1 MKKRTT
7 MAAAVMTAV
16 SLMISGCGAGTGSSA
31 AETPVSSAEESVQES
46 EESSGFES
54 LSGGWTFYDTE
65 PRTMSDGI
73 IEMTVEAASGMPE
86 SVTPMAHLGF
96 SGNAGEKNA
105 VLVKVTPDSIET
117 ESRYGVMFL
126 TQNDGGSVTLDSL
139 VYLDPAAEEGTYG
152 IDTGAAAGSWQLDT
166 DLSVGTGGDANGNA
180 AYAGDASGNAAY
192 AGDASGNAAYA
203 GDASGNAAY
212 VGDASGNAAYAGDAS
227 GNAAYAGDA
236 SGNAAYIGGTV
247 YTGLDY
253 RRVLSAASAGVSRVE
268 YEPVACLATQVVS
281 GLNYSLLCR
290 VTTLTAEPYTHLA
303 LVRIYQDLSGHC
315 EITDSAA
322 VVLEAMAS

>member
-166 DLSVGTGGDANGNA
+166 DLSVGTGGDA
-180 AYAGDASGNAAY
+180 
-192 AGDASGNAAYA
+192 SGNAAYA

-236 SGNAAYIGGTV
+236 SGNAASIGGTV

>member
-1 MKKRTT
+1 
-7 MAAAVMTAV
+7 
-16 SLMISGCGAGTGSSA
+16 
-31 AETPVSSAEESVQES
+31 
-46 EESSGFES
+46 
-54 LSGGWTFYDTE
+54 
-65 PRTMSDGI
+65 MSDGI

-166 DLSVGTGGDANGNA
+166 DLSVGTGGDA
-180 AYAGDASGNAAY
+180 SGNAAY
-192 AGDASGNAAYA
+192 A
-203 GDASGNAAY
+203 
-212 VGDASGNAAYAGDAS
+212 GDASGNAAYAGDAS

>member
-31 AETPVSSAEESVQES
+31 AENPVSSAEESVQES

-166 DLSVGTGGDANGNA
+166 DLSVGTGGDA
-180 AYAGDASGNAAY
+180 
-192 AGDASGNAAYA
+192 
-203 GDASGNAAY
+203 
-212 VGDASGNAAYAGDAS
+212 S

>member
-31 AETPVSSAEESVQES
+31 AENPVSSAEESVQES

-166 DLSVGTGGDANGNA
+166 DLSVGTGGDA
-180 AYAGDASGNAAY
+180 SGNAAY
-192 AGDASGNAAYA
+192 A
-203 GDASGNAAY
+203 
-212 VGDASGNAAYAGDAS
+212 GDASGNAAYAGDAS